1 MQPTSKLAPHFGPEC
16 RVWVFIGKRAL
27 DATETAWANEQLVA
41 FTQTWQSHGNPMN
54 ATGFVFENYA
64 LVIVANDSGVQ
75 ASGCSMDKINHQ
87 IRKMGTELGVDYFER
102 MNTLVWE
109 NDNWALSTF
118 SPSETRRTVS
128 AGTQLLVELLF

>member
-1 MQPTSKLAPHFGPEC
+1 
-16 RVWVFIGKRAL
+16 
-27 DATETAWANEQLVA
+27 
-41 FTQTWQSHGNPMN
+41 MN

-128 AGTQLLVELLF
+128 AVTQLLGELLF

>member
-1 MQPTSKLAPHFGPEC
+1 MQLNSKLAAHFGPEC

-27 DATETAWANEQLVA
+27 DATETAWANEHLVA
-41 FTQTWQSHGNPMN
+41 FTQSCQSHCNPMYSSV
-54 ATGFVFENYA
+54 FVFENYA

-102 MNTLVWE
+102 MNTLVW
-109 NDNWALSTF
+109 DNNTWALSTF
-118 SPSETRRTVS
+118 SPTETRRTVS
-128 AGTQLLVELLF
+128 AATQLLGELM